1 MTRRNPNK
9 MKYNELAQRITTV
22 ILLLIFTCLILAFS
36 HYSGVLIGLTIFLC
50 CFSVYEIYHAMNF
63 HKDLPLMITT
73 EILAIAICFIKI
85 PHYTFFLTIIYPM
98 VVLFFF
104 TMMITHKKIELYSK
118 IQAIMFLCVILYF
131 YQSLREIRLVNDGF
145 YYLAYAISISVFTDT
160 FAFIWGK
167 LFGKH
172 KMAPTISPHKTWEGS
187 IGGTASCLILVI
199 ISAKLLQ
206 KYTQIT
212 ILYQPMVITTIAA
225 SILSQMGDLSMSVIK
240 RVCGIKDYGSIFPG
254 HGGVLDRFDS
264 HLFVLPFV
272 LIAQTYLVDFI
283 I

>member
-1 MTRRNPNK
+1 

-22 ILLLIFTCLILAFS
+22 ILLLLFTCLILAFS
-36 HYSGVLIGLTIFLC
+36 NYPGVLIGLTIFLC
-50 CFSVYEIYHAMNF
+50 GLSIYEIYHAMNF
-63 HKDLPLMITT
+63 HKDLPLLIVS
-73 EILAIAICFIKI
+73 EILSIAICFIKI

-118 IQAIMFLCVILYF
+118 VQAVMFLCVILYF
-131 YQSLREIRLVNDGF
+131 FQSLREIRLVNNGF

-160 FAFIWGK
+160 FAFVWGK
-167 LFGKH
+167 LLGKH
-172 KMAPTISPHKTWEGS
+172 KMAPEISPHKTWEGS
-187 IGGTASCLILVI
+187 IGGSVTCLILLI
-199 ISAKLLQ
+199 IAAKIVQ
-206 KYTQIT
+206 RFTQIT

-264 HLFVLPFV
+264 HLFAIPFI
-272 LIAQTYLVDFI
+272 LIVQTYLVDFI

>member
-1 MTRRNPNK
+1 
-9 MKYNELAQRITTV
+9 MKHNELAQRITTV

-36 HYSGVLIGLTIFLC
+36 NHSGVLTGLTIFLC
-50 CFSVYEIYHAMNF
+50 GFSVYEIYNAMNF
-63 HKDLPLMITT
+63 QKDIPLIIIS
-73 EILAIAICFIKI
+73 EVFSLIFCLFRI
-85 PHYTFFLTIIYPM
+85 PHYTFFLTIIYPI

-104 TMMITHKKIELYSK
+104 AMMITHKKMELYSK
-118 IQAIMFLCVILYF
+118 IQAIMFLCVILF
-131 YQSLREIRLVNDGF
+131 FFQSLKELRLVKNGF

-160 FAFIWGK
+160 FAFVWGK
-167 LFGKH
+167 LLGKH

-187 IGGTASCLILVI
+187 IGGTVTCLLLVI
-199 ISAKLLQ
+199 LAAKLVQ
-206 KYTQIT
+206 RYTQIT
-212 ILYQPMVITTIAA
+212 ILYQPLVITTIAA

-264 HLFVLPFV
+264 HLFALPFV
-272 LIAQTYLVDFI
+272 LITQTYLVDFI